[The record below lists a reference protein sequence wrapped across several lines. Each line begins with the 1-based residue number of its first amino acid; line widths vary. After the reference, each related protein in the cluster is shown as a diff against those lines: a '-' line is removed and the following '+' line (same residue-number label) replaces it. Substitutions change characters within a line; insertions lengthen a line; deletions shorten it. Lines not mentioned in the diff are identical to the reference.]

1 MLCIIGVVAFLTQS
15 SEVAWVAIFGRMVKV
30 SNRKDYPRLF
40 TRLGVE
46 PHSVVPHSVEL
57 ASVMGAFKY
66 GGSYL
71 LPILRI
77 AVAVFGSYRHI
88 IHPP

>member
-1 MLCIIGVVAFLTQS
+1 MV
-15 SEVAWVAIFGRMVKV
+15 EVC
-30 SNRKDYPRLF
+30 NRKDYPCLF

-46 PHSVVPHSVEL
+46 PHSMILHSAELTSVVC
-57 ASVMGAFKY
+57 AFKD
-66 GGSYL
+66 SDAYL

-88 IHPP
+88 ILPP